1 MTHLGI
7 QQISQKLLGGRNDVK
22 SVANMWTRMWA
33 LYKAVRRRQEH
44 TGGGDGDQETGPEDD
59 GDDGEDED
67 GDEAS
72 EKTKKRKKAK
82 TKERF
87 TKSVMDTFESSMF
100 FQVLDDV

>member
-1 MTHLGI
+1 MTHLGMP
-7 QQISQKLLGGRNDVK
+7 QISQKLLGGRNDVK
-22 SVANMWTRMWA
+22 SVGNMWTRMWA

-44 TGGGDGDQETGPEDD
+44 TGGGDGDQDTGSDDD

-67 GDEAS
+67 EHGD
-72 EKTKKRKKAK
+72 KTKKRKKTK

-87 TKSVMDTFESSMF
+87 TKSVMDNFESSVF